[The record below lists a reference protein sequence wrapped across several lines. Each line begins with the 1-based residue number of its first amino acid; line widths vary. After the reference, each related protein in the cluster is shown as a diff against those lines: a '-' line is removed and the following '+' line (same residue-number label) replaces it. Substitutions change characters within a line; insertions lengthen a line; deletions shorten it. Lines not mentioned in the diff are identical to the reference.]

1 MKCLF
6 VHDFRSYHYL
16 ETAYCTNLSYEIWS
30 KRYLPFFDNLVI
42 LNRTKDVEKKP
53 KGLVISSGS
62 GVIYAKKINLFKN
75 IDFFIHYST
84 YKKIIQDY
92 IINSDAVIIR
102 LDSFL
107 GLIAAKLCRKM
118 NKPYIIE
125 VVGCVWDSF
134 WNKGTVGKLL
144 APCLYIKTKKEIYQ
158 CKYVIYVTK
167 AFLQKRYPS
176 SGKNINCSNV
186 CLQHTDDRVL
196 ARRLLKIDAL
206 STKSKIIIGT
216 IAALD
221 IKYKGQQYVI
231 RAISYLKKQG
241 YSNFEYHLV
250 GGGNQLFLKKLVKK
264 YDLEENI
271 RFIGPIEHEKINIW
285 LDSIDIY
292 IQPSRQEGLPRAL
305 IEAMSRGLPC
315 LGAKTAGI
323 PELLNTQCIFSNTHN
338 NYKIIA
344 KMLNCLTTD
353 KMKKLAKE
361 NFINAKDYEEEKINK
376 IRFSFFNDFKKREI
390 G

>member
-1 MKCLF
+1 
-6 VHDFRSYHYL
+6 
-16 ETAYCTNLSYEIWS
+16 
-30 KRYLPFFDNLVI
+30 
-42 LNRTKDVEKKP
+42 
-53 KGLVISSGS
+53 
-62 GVIYAKKINLFKN
+62 
-75 IDFFIHYST
+75 
-84 YKKIIQDY
+84 
-92 IINSDAVIIR
+92 
-102 LDSFL
+102 
-107 GLIAAKLCRKM
+107 M